1 MCDTGPPRQRTSA
14 ASHKHFYR
22 WDSNHSQNGW
32 FIVYGIVWPTLKLIL
47 GELPKKAL
55 VIPSGWRWP
64 GWWYVADLGTAA
76 DSPQRQERRHQL
88 QMPQKIWAPNLLSHQ
103 SQPNPWEPRKTR
115 VKMAKWRLTTHFQ
128 HQKSTHFQHRLTPNT
143 KNSLPTP
150 KINSLPTQKALFGV
164 EGESVFRFPIGTEA
178 SLLEPH
184 HKQTLQ
190 GKWSTLRNPSRGFN
204 PLGWGVG
211 NIRVPY
217 RRNDQ
222 DW

>member
-115 VKMAKWRLTTHFQ
+115 GEDGEVAVNH
-128 HQKSTHFQHRLTPNT
+128 
-143 KNSLPTP
+143 SLPTP
-150 KINSLPTQKALFGV
+150 KINSLPTPTHSQHQELTPNTKNQLTSNTKSTFWRRGRV
-164 EGESVFRFPIGTEA
+164 GFPF
-178 SLLEPH
+178 PH
-184 HKQTLQ
+184 
-190 GKWSTLRNPSRGFN
+190 WY
-204 PLGWGVG
+204 WGVTSG
-211 NIRVPY
+211 TPS
-217 RRNDQ
+217 
-222 DW
+222 